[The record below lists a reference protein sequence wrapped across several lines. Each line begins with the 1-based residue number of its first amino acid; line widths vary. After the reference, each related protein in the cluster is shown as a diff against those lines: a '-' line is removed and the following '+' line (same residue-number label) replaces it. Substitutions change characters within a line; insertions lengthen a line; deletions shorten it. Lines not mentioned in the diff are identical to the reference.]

1 MWYVHVCAVRVCG
14 SKRCKTCTHVSQ
26 GSTFKSTVTHKNYS
40 VVSPN
45 LSMTCDSE
53 NVIYL
58 ITCRKC
64 GIQYVGET
72 GQKLRSRVNN
82 HRNRLRQLSILY
94 LYQHFN
100 SDGHSEEDISIMPI
114 EEVTCTSG
122 STGVSLSAK
131 RLEREDYWYR
141 ELCTVYPY
149 GLNDNVRKVG
159 NVSKC
164 SQEMVVNTLFN
175 RQPRKFKKR
184 QQQRHRRKVDLADL
198 AAQVDTSL
206 SEYKSY
212 TFCFNFRNLVLNLP
226 KKCMMA
232 LSTIIDNWVATNDVP
247 DRVMVLAKD
256 LIAYKKRAPRME
268 TNDVMKNSKNASG
281 FMTVHYHNKGI
292 EMLELPRILNS
303 KSVKDAIPAFL
314 SHRKPPMVS
323 YSYTKTISGQIFNQK
338 RVVEELD
345 FDIGTED
352 MHCNCSTCDYCYEP
366 AGHVVTGDL
375 NIIRDAKLRTLIA
388 KGPPY
393 REQNSINWRVN
404 EEICRQAVSAYK
416 IKWSKREAV
425 DLRVLN
431 EWELKVN
438 ECIARRIQLLRRKH
452 INRRKQHV
460 LKSRRHLDYL
470 HEFQRKFVL
479 VPADK
484 AANNVIVV
492 CKKYYLEV
500 VLRELN
506 TTSTYEREDRD
517 CVNVVTEHL
526 RFMTNN
532 KINVEP
538 ELHHLPSFYW
548 LPKLHKQPYGTRF
561 IAASNKCSTK
571 PLSKLLTTCLSKIT
585 CHFKQYCTGI
595 YSRTGVNCFWIVDNS
610 QKVLSSLN
618 KIIFYC

>member
-1 MWYVHVCAVRVCG
+1 MVGPKLYMHTSAFASFSRGRPPARHTKVVDNNLGPLKAGSTRLCVLVCGNDATSSKPASAGRAIVDDHTHTNKVSCAVRVCC
-14 SKRCKTCTHVSQ
+14 SKRCKTCTYVSQ

-45 LSMTCDSE
+45 ISMTCDTE
-53 NVIYL
+53 NL

-82 HRNRLRQLSILY
+82 HRNRLRQLSNLY

-131 RLEREDYWYR
+131 RLEREGYWYR

-198 AAQVDTSL
+198 AAQVDTLL

-281 FMTVHYHNKGI
+281 FMTMHYHNKGI
-292 EMLELPRILNS
+292 EMLEL
-303 KSVKDAIPAFL
+303 
-314 SHRKPPMVS
+314 
-323 YSYTKTISGQIFNQK
+323 
-338 RVVEELD
+338 
-345 FDIGTED
+345 
-352 MHCNCSTCDYCYEP
+352 
-366 AGHVVTGDL
+366 
-375 NIIRDAKLRTLIA
+375 
-388 KGPPY
+388 
-393 REQNSINWRVN
+393 
-404 EEICRQAVSAYK
+404 
-416 IKWSKREAV
+416 
-425 DLRVLN
+425 
-431 EWELKVN
+431 
-438 ECIARRIQLLRRKH
+438 
-452 INRRKQHV
+452 
-460 LKSRRHLDYL
+460 
-470 HEFQRKFVL
+470 
-479 VPADK
+479 
-484 AANNVIVV
+484 
-492 CKKYYLEV
+492 YLEYLIV
-500 VLRELN
+500 RVSRMQ
-506 TTSTYEREDRD
+506 Y
-517 CVNVVTEHL
+517 
-526 RFMTNN
+526 
-532 KINVEP
+532 
-538 ELHHLPSFYW
+538 
-548 LPKLHKQPYGTRF
+548 
-561 IAASNKCSTK
+561 
-571 PLSKLLTTCLSKIT
+571 PL
-585 CHFKQYCTGI
+585 F
-595 YSRTGVNCFWIVDNS
+595 
-610 QKVLSSLN
+610 
-618 KIIFYC
+618 

>member
-1 MWYVHVCAVRVCG
+1 MFAKSAAATHPSCWHALHV
-14 SKRCKTCTHVSQ
+14 
-26 GSTFKSTVTHKNYS
+26 
-40 VVSPN
+40 
-45 LSMTCDSE
+45 
-53 NVIYL
+53 
-58 ITCRKC
+58 
-64 GIQYVGET
+64 
-72 GQKLRSRVNN
+72 
-82 HRNRLRQLSILY
+82 Y

-149 GLNDNVRKVG
+149 GLNDTVRKVG

-164 SQEMVVNTLFN
+164 SQEMVVNTLFH
-175 RQPRKFKKR
+175 RQPREFKKH

-198 AAQVDTSL
+198 AAQVDTLL

-212 TFCFNFRNLVLNLP
+212 TFCFNFRNLVLNFP

-256 LIAYKKRAPRME
+256 LIAYEKRAPRME

-281 FMTVHYHNKGI
+281 FMTVRYHNKGI

-352 MHCNCSTCDYCYEP
+352 MHCDCSTCEYCYEP

-375 NIIRDAKLRTLIA
+375 NIIRDAKLCTLIA
-388 KGPPY
+388 KGLSY
-393 REQNSINWRVN
+393 REQNSINRRVN

-416 IKWSKREAV
+416 SKWSKREAV
-425 DLRVLN
+425 DLRVR
-431 EWELKVN
+431 ELKVN
-438 ECIARRIQLLRRKH
+438 ECFAR
-452 INRRKQHV
+452 
-460 LKSRRHLDYL
+460 
-470 HEFQRKFVL
+470 
-479 VPADK
+479 
-484 AANNVIVV
+484 
-492 CKKYYLEV
+492 
-500 VLRELN
+500 
-506 TTSTYEREDRD
+506 
-517 CVNVVTEHL
+517 
-526 RFMTNN
+526 
-532 KINVEP
+532 
-538 ELHHLPSFYW
+538 
-548 LPKLHKQPYGTRF
+548 
-561 IAASNKCSTK
+561 
-571 PLSKLLTTCLSKIT
+571 
-585 CHFKQYCTGI
+585 
-595 YSRTGVNCFWIVDNS
+595 
-610 QKVLSSLN
+610 
-618 KIIFYC
+618 